1 MQECASQSGEPDPY
15 YTHITHKTYI
25 PFALQISA
33 GEYAEGTQK
42 TLSARQIFFTGIGLF
57 FCCFFFFYGVC
68 PFQQVCF
75 ESGTVLNGIRVV
87 AQ

>member
-42 TLSARQIFFTGIGLF
+42 TLSSRQIFSTDMVYLF
-57 FCCFFFFYGVC
+57 FLFFLWRLSISAGV
-68 PFQQVCF
+68 F
-75 ESGTVLNGIRVV
+75 
-87 AQ
+87 

>member
-15 YTHITHKTYI
+15 YTHITHKTYF

-42 TLSARQIFFTGIGLF
+42 TLSARQIFSTGIGLF
-57 FCCFFFFYGVC
+57 FCCFFLCRLSISAGV
-68 PFQQVCF
+68 F
-75 ESGTVLNGIRVV
+75 
-87 AQ
+87 